1 VLVLANARRGQEKL
15 LHKDD
20 VIVGVDEQDSRLN
33 TSEFLAYLLQ
43 SKAPG
48 SQLALSVLRR
58 GKRMHVVIPV
68 IK

>member
-1 VLVLANARRGQEKL
+1 M
-15 LHKDD
+15 
-20 VIVGVDEQDSRLN
+20 IVGVDEQDSRLN